1 MRFQRGAASLLLMAF
16 CFAGHAGAQAPS
28 PLVLSVSPAGDD
40 AWSGN
45 LAEPNANRTDGPVR
59 TLQRA
64 QALAREALRSMAG
77 SAARTAVHVRIA
89 AGNYRLTEPLVF
101 TPADSGAPGL
111 PVVYEAETKGSV
123 VITGGAPLELARVAS
138 GANPALFKSPA
149 DDRAAMLGGSQL
161 FVNGE
166 RATLARYPKNGTF
179 WFVQQPA
186 SVAGE
191 PAAERGREAF
201 MPSIEARQW
210 INALSDVDRQS
221 AIVQV
226 MQSWSAGRHRLS
238 DLPAPAGAVR
248 IQPRARWPFLEFGLN
263 QRYFIENVSR
273 DFGAPGEWIW
283 DAAGVR
289 YMPLPTQNRG
299 PLLAVMPMIET
310 LIVIKGDSKSSTWVH
325 DLQFLGLK
333 FHHTRLL
340 TPKIGD
346 FDNQAG
352 AAVGAAIMV
361 DAARRIEFVA
371 CDIAQLGGY
380 ALWLRESVR
389 DSNVTGNTMR
399 DLGGG
404 GIKVGLQAQ
413 LPSDPTAT
421 GANTIS
427 GNTVRDTGK
436 VIPGAVGI
444 WIGQSFDNTVSNNL
458 IANTSYSGI
467 SVGWKWGQGPATSGR
482 NKIDKNLLVN
492 IGNGQLSDLGA
503 IYTLGE
509 SPGTAITGNVIREV
523 RAYTGYGAG
532 AWGIYNDE
540 GSSNL
545 RVENNVV
552 IGTTSGGYHLHYG
565 RDNVVN
571 ANLFAMGDLTEV
583 RLPSNGSGEMRL
595 QFSNNILLPNADTVF
610 TAPVPALS
618 ANVTFVDNVVASAKG
633 SARANLA
640 AAPAASALCSI
651 GCSAGN
657 ASITLAPDLRK
668 SSLVSSEKGK
678 IAWFASALASAG
690 PPGLPTAQLPVAQ
703 KPSSSQLALPLS
715 PTIDIA
721 NTSLGTQPL
730 GMQSKDGNAGGKIS
744 VESAPGSPNG
754 RCLRFSD
761 APNPARPWEPFA
773 YANLNHTSGRTR
785 VRFTLMVDQRSD
797 FIHEWRDS
805 AKPYRSGPSLRIT
818 ADGVR
823 AGGKTIAKV
832 VPGQW
837 IDVTVEANLGDT
849 NHRWRVDVAS
859 AAGNGHAESLPPAT
873 AGWASLDWLGFIS
886 AADVDSTACIGL
898 IEVTHLQGH

>member
-1 MRFQRGAASLLLMAF
+1 MRFQPRAASLLLVAL
-16 CFAGHAGAQAPS
+16 CFAGHAGAQAPN
-28 PLVLSVSPAGDD
+28 PLVLSVSPIGDD
-40 AWSGN
+40 RWSGGT
-45 LAEPNANRTDGPVR
+45 AEPNAKLTDGPVR

-64 QALAREALRSMAG
+64 QVLAREALRSMAG
-77 SAARTAVHVRIA
+77 STKRTAVHVRIA
-89 AGNYRLTEPLVF
+89 PGNYRLTQPLVF
-101 TPADSGAPGL
+101 TPADSGEPGF

-123 VITGGAPLELARVAS
+123 VITGGAALELAKPPS
-138 GANPALFKSPA
+138 GTNPALFKSPA

-161 FVNGE
+161 FVNGD
-166 RATLARYPKNGTF
+166 RATLARYPKNGAF

-186 SVAGE
+186 GVVGE
-191 PAAERGREAF
+191 PTAERGREAF
-201 MPSIEARQW
+201 IPSNEAKQW
-210 INALSDVDRQS
+210 IDGLSDTDRQS

-238 DLPAPAGAVR
+238 DLPSPTGSVR
-248 IQPRARWPFLEFGLN
+248 IKPRARWPFLEFGLN

-283 DAAGVR
+283 DASGVR
-289 YMPLPTQNRG
+289 YMPLPTQTSG
-299 PLLAVMPMIET
+299 SLVAVMPMLET
-310 LIVIKGDSKSSTWVH
+310 LILVKGDTKSSTWVH
-325 DLQFLGLK
+325 DLQFRGLT
-333 FHHTRLL
+333 FQHTRLL
-340 TPKIGD
+340 TPKGGD
-346 FDNQAG
+346 FDTQAG
-352 AAVGAAIMV
+352 VAVGAAITV
-361 DAARRIEFVA
+361 DAARRIQFDA
-371 CDIAQLGGY
+371 CTISQVGGY

-389 DSNVTGNTMR
+389 DSSITGNTVQ

-404 GIKVGLQAQ
+404 GIKIGLPAQ
-413 LPSDPTAT
+413 LPSDATAT

-444 WIGQSFDNTVSNNL
+444 WIGQSFNNTVSNNL
-458 IANTSYSGI
+458 IANTSYTGI
-467 SVGWKWGQGPATSGR
+467 SVGWKWGQGAATSGGNR
-482 NKIDKNLLVN
+482 IEKNLLVN

-509 SPGTAITGNVIREV
+509 SPGTTITGNVIREV

-545 RVENNVV
+545 RVENNIV

-595 QFSNNILLPNADTVF
+595 QFSNNVLLPNTDAVF
-610 TAPVPALS
+610 TAPVPALA
-618 ANVTFVDNVVASAKG
+618 ANVTFAGNVVAPTKG
-633 SARANLA
+633 GAHAIA
-640 AAPAASALCSI
+640 TAAPTASALCSV
-651 GCSAGN
+651 GCSAVN
-657 ASITLAPDLRK
+657 ASIALAPDLRK
-668 SSLVSSEKGK
+668 SSLVSSDRGK
-678 IAWFASALASAG
+678 IAWFASTLASAG
-690 PPGLPTAQLPVAQ
+690 PPGLPMAQLPVAE
-703 KPSSSQLALPLS
+703 KLSSSPLAPPLAL
-715 PTIDIA
+715 TIDIA
-721 NTSLGTQPL
+721 NTALGTQPL
-730 GMQSKDGNAGGKIS
+730 GLQSVNGNSGGKIS

-761 APNPARPWEPFA
+761 APNPARPWEPYA
-773 YANLNHTSGRTR
+773 YANLNHTSGLTR
-785 VRFTLMVDQRSD
+785 VHFTLMVDQRGD

-805 AKPYRSGPSLRIT
+805 AKPYRSGPSLRVT

-823 AGGKTIAKV
+823 AGGKVIAKV

-837 IDVTVEANLGDT
+837 IDVTVEANLDDI
-849 NHRWRVDVAS
+849 NHRWRVDVSS
-859 AAGNGHAESLPPAT
+859 AAGRGHAEGLQPAT
-873 AGWASLDWLGFIS
+873 VGWASPDWLGFIS

>member
-1 MRFQRGAASLLLMAF
+1 MRFQRGAASLLLVAF

-28 PLVLSVSPAGDD
+28 PLVLSVAPTGDD
-40 AWSGN
+40 AWSGS
-45 LAEPNANRTDGPVR
+45 LAAPNANRTDGPVR

-89 AGNYRLTEPLVF
+89 EGNYRLTEPLVF

-123 VITGGAPLELARVAS
+123 VITGGAPLELVRPAS

-186 SVAGE
+186 SVVGE
-191 PAAERGREAF
+191 PTAERGREAF
-201 MPSIEARQW
+201 FPSTEAKQW
-210 INALSDVDRQS
+210 IDGLSDTDRQS

-273 DFGAPGEWIW
+273 DFGAPGEWFW
-283 DAAGVR
+283 DVAGVR
-289 YMPLPTQNRG
+289 YMPLPAQTRG
-299 PLLAVMPMIET
+299 PLMAVMPMIES
-310 LIVIKGDSKSSTWVH
+310 LIVVKGDTKSSMWVH
-325 DLQFLGLK
+325 DLQFRGLT
-333 FHHTRLL
+333 FQHTRLL
-340 TPKIGD
+340 TPKGGD
-346 FDNQAG
+346 FDTQAG
-352 AAVGAAIMV
+352 IAVGAAVTV
-361 DAARRIEFVA
+361 DAARRIQFDA
-371 CDIAQLGGY
+371 CSISQVGGY

-389 DSNVTGNTMR
+389 DSSITENTMQ

-404 GIKVGLQAQ
+404 GIKVGLPAQ
-413 LPSDPTAT
+413 LPSDATAT

-458 IANTSYSGI
+458 IADTSYTGI
-467 SVGWKWGQGPATSGR
+467 SVGWRWGQGTATSGGNR
-482 NKIDKNLLVN
+482 IEKNLLIN
-492 IGNGQLSDLGA
+492 IGRGQLSDLGA

-545 RVENNVV
+545 RVENNIV

-565 RDNVVN
+565 RDNEVIG
-571 ANLFAMGDLTEV
+571 NLFAMGDETEV

-595 QFSNNILLPNADTVF
+595 QFSNNVLLPNADTVF
-610 TAPVPALS
+610 TAPVPALA
-618 ANVTFVDNVVASAKG
+618 ANVTFAGNVVAPAKG
-633 SARANLA
+633 GARSTAA
-640 AAPAASALCSI
+640 AAPTASALCST

-657 ASITLAPDLRK
+657 ASIALAPDLRK
-668 SSLVSSEKGK
+668 SSLVSSDQGK
-678 IAWFASALASAG
+678 KAWFSSTLASAG
-690 PPGLPTAQLPVAQ
+690 PPGLPTAQLPVAE
-703 KPSSSQLALPLS
+703 KPSSSQLAPPLS
-715 PTIDIA
+715 MAIDIA
-721 NTSLGTQPL
+721 NAALSTQPL
-730 GMQSKDGNAGGKIS
+730 GLQFRNGKTGGKIS
-744 VESAPGSPNG
+744 VESEPGAPNG

-761 APNPARPWEPFA
+761 APNPSRPWEPHA

-785 VRFTLMVDQRSD
+785 VHFTLMVDQRSD
-797 FIHEWRDS
+797 FIHEWRDG

-823 AGGKTIAKV
+823 AGGKVIAKV
-832 VPGQW
+832 MPGQW
-837 IDVTVEANLGDT
+837 IDVTVEANLDDT

-859 AAGNGHAESLPPAT
+859 ASGNGHAEGLQSAT